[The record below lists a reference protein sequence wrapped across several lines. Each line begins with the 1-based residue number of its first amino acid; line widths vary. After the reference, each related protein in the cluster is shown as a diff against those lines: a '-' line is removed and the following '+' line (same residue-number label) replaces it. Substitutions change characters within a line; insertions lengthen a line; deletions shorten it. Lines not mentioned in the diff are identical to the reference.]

1 MKIKSPFKPKN
12 SKNIDYNQTQK
23 KNIISIIED
32 GEIKIRQIHKRILKN
47 EVKLESIESHSDNEY
62 KDLLRE
68 ANEAEKDHE
77 KDLKNFIDLLTKY
90 KIILR

>member
-32 GEIKIRQIHKRILKN
+32 SEIKIRQIHKRILKN
-47 EVKLESIESHSDNEY
+47 EVKLESIESHSDYEY
-62 KDLLRE
+62 QDLLRE

-77 KDLKNFIDLLTKY
+77 KDLKNFIDLLSKY

>member
-47 EVKLESIESHSDNEY
+47 EVKLESIESHSDYEY
-62 KDLLRE
+62 NDLLRE

-77 KDLKNFIDLLTKY
+77 KDLKNFIDLLSKY